1 MEGKN
6 MAKKKKIHVGKI
18 DAFAVMRSIRTM
30 VKTPRG
36 GAHKSVK
43 DYNRQRSKME
53 VKKSWEE
60 T

>member
-1 MEGKN
+1 